1 MQVGRKGHPAR
12 LIPSC
17 KRFVLAALF
26 VSFLAPAVFSADP
39 EIFPLSQVQPG
50 MKGEAYTIFAGDQ
63 IEKFDLV
70 VIGVMPNFLAPK
82 ESIILVQLL
91 GAKVEHTGVV
101 AGMSGSPVY
110 IDGKLAGA
118 LSLKLGQF
126 SKEPLAGV
134 TPIENILSLPKGL
147 PGAIRAET
155 APVSSAPSE
164 QPGGQPSEQSSE
176 QLAARLEIP
185 SDWASRAGI
194 SGGSFLTPIDSPL
207 VFSGFSAVAIRQFEH
222 EFAAY
227 GMAATQGGSIDARPD
242 DGNIRPGDMV
252 SAVLLEG
259 DLSLNA
265 SCTVTAIVDGR
276 VYVCGHPLFG
286 FGTVQMPMARARV
299 LTTLSS
305 DLESTKIVNVGGTI
319 GSFNQD
325 RVTAVVGSL
334 GAAPKLIP
342 IDMTVATPDGDKH
355 LSFRMMSNPKL
366 TPILMGISALNG
378 LIQSSV
384 YGEGT
389 TLHLTGGIDIAG
401 HSSVT
406 LDNLFPPI
414 DSFVPDGLPVA
425 SAVQNL
431 FQRIFSNQFETP
443 NIERVTLRMESL
455 PERRQTSIEGAW
467 LDKSEAEPG
476 DTVTVRV
483 QLRPYRGSPVI
494 RDVKIAIP
502 PQAVRGTSM
511 QILASDSGTLNRMSV
526 VSGSQAQLDSLEQLI
541 SVLNRER
548 RNNRLYVTLLGSS
561 PTMVV
566 QDKVMP
572 NVPASQINLLD
583 QRGGPASSLVVRQ
596 SAAGEWSLPL
606 DQIVQGSA
614 SITIQIK

>member
-1 MQVGRKGHPAR
+1 MHGNRTGRPAR
-12 LIPSC
+12 LFPAC
-17 KRFVLAALF
+17 KRIVLAALF
-26 VSFLAPAVFSADP
+26 VSLLAPALFAADP
-39 EIFPLSQVQPG
+39 EIFPLSQIQPG

-91 GAKVEHTGVV
+91 GAKLEHTGVV

-118 LSLKLGQF
+118 ISLKLGEF

-134 TPIENILSLPKGL
+134 TPIENILSLPKGQ
-147 PGAIRAET
+147 PGAIRADAT
-155 APVSSAPSE
+155 WDGPALSE
-164 QPGGQPSEQSSE
+164 PMD
-176 QLAARLEIP
+176 ARLEIP
-185 SDWASRAGI
+185 AAWASRAGV

-207 VFSGFSAVAIRQFEH
+207 VFSGFSAVAIRQFER

-227 GMAATQGGSIDARPD
+227 GMAATQGGTVDARSD
-242 DGNIRPGDMV
+242 DANIRPGDMV
-252 SAVLLEG
+252 SAIFLEG
-259 DLSLNA
+259 DMSLGA

-286 FGTVQMPMARARV
+286 FGPIQMPMARGRV

-305 DLESTKIVNVGGTI
+305 ENESTKIVNMGGTI
-319 GSFNQD
+319 GSFSQD

-334 GAAPKLIP
+334 GAAPKMIP
-342 IDMTVATPDGDKH
+342 IDMTIATPDGDKR
-355 LSFRMMSNPKL
+355 LSFRMISNPKL
-366 TPILMGISALNG
+366 TPEIIGIAALNG

-384 YGEGT
+384 YGDGT
-389 TLHLTGGIDIAG
+389 TMHLTGGIDIAG
-401 HSSVT
+401 HSSVM
-406 LDNLFPPI
+406 LDNLFPPV
-414 DSFVPDGLPVA
+414 DSSIPDGLPVA
-425 SAVQNL
+425 VAVQNI
-431 FQRIFSNQFETP
+431 FQRIFTNQFETA
-443 NIERVTLRMESL
+443 NIERVTLRMESM
-455 PERRQTSIEGAW
+455 PERRQMTIEGAW
-467 LDKSEAEPG
+467 LDKYEAEPG

-494 RDVKIAIP
+494 RDVRIAIP
-502 PQAVRGTSM
+502 SQAPRGASM

-526 VSGSQAQLDSLEQLI
+526 VSGSQARLDSLEQLI

-548 RNNRLYVTLLGSS
+548 RNNRLYVTLLGSA
-561 PTMVV
+561 PTLVV
-566 QDKVMP
+566 QDKMMP

-583 QRGGPASSLVVRQ
+583 QRGGPTNSLLVRQ

-606 DQIVQGSA
+606 DQIVQGSTTL
-614 SITIQIK
+614 TIQIK

>member
-1 MQVGRKGHPAR
+1 MYPGRTVRSAR
-12 LIPSC
+12 RFPSG
-17 KRFVLAALF
+17 KLLLLATVL
-26 VSFLAPAVFSADP
+26 VSLVAPAVFAADP
-39 EIFPLSQVQPG
+39 DIFPLSKVQPG

-63 IEKFDLV
+63 VEKIDLE

-82 ESIILVQLL
+82 ESIILVMLL
-91 GAKVEHTGVV
+91 GPKVEHTGVV

-110 IDGKLAGA
+110 FEGKLAGA

-134 TPIENILSLPKGL
+134 TPIENMLSLPKTQ
-147 PGAIRAET
+147 PGAMRAD
-155 APVSSAPSE
+155 AS
-164 QPGGQPSEQSSE
+164 GGAAATSPQSS
-176 QLAARLEIP
+176 QSLDARLEIP

-194 SGGSFLTPIDSPL
+194 SGGSFLTPIASPL
-207 VFSGFSAVAIRQFEH
+207 VFSGFSPVAIREFEH

-227 GMAATQGGSIDARPD
+227 GMAATQGGSVDARPD
-242 DGNIRPGDMV
+242 DGNIKPGDMV

-265 SCTVTAIVDGR
+265 SCTVTMIVDGR

-286 FGTVQMPMARARV
+286 FGSVQMPMARARV

-305 DLESTKIVNVGGTI
+305 ELESTKIVNVGGTI
-319 GSFNQD
+319 GSFSQD

-334 GAAPKLIP
+334 GASPKLIP

-355 LSFRMMSNPKL
+355 LSFRMMSNPKI

-378 LIQSSV
+378 LVQNSV

-389 TLHLTGGIDIAG
+389 TLHLTGAIDIAG

-406 LDNLFPPI
+406 LDNLFPPL
-414 DSFVPDGLPVA
+414 DSFAPDGLPVA
-425 SAVQNL
+425 STVQIL
-431 FQRIFSNQFETP
+431 FQRIFSNQYETP
-443 NIERVTLRMESL
+443 NIERVTLRMEAL
-455 PERRQTSIEGAW
+455 PERRQSTIEEAW
-467 LDKSEAEPG
+467 LDKSEAGPG

-494 RDVKIAIP
+494 RDVPITIP
-502 PQAVRGTSM
+502 PQAVRGSYM
-511 QILASDSGTLNRMSV
+511 QILASDSNTLNRMSV
-526 VSGSQAQLDSLEQLI
+526 ISGSQARLESLEQMI

-548 RNNRLYVTLLGSS
+548 RNNRLYVTLLGSA
-561 PTMVV
+561 PTLVV

-614 SITIQIK
+614 GISIHIK

>member
-1 MQVGRKGHPAR
+1 MNPAR
-12 LIPSC
+12 IKRGTLFLTSC
-17 KRFVLAALF
+17 KLLCLAGLLL
-26 VSFLAPAVFSADP
+26 SLLAPARFAADP
-39 EIFPLSQVQPG
+39 EIFPLSQIQPG

-82 ESIILVQLL
+82 ESIILVQLV
-91 GAKVEHTGVV
+91 GPKVEHTGVV

-110 IDGKLAGA
+110 FEGKLAGA

-134 TPIENILSLPKGL
+134 TPIENILSLPKGQ
-147 PGAIRAET
+147 PASIRAEAT
-155 APVSSAPSE
+155 LGAAEPS
-164 QPGGQPSEQSSE
+164 QPME
-176 QLAARLEIP
+176 ARFEI
-185 SDWASRAGI
+185 STDWASRAGVP
-194 SGGSFLTPIDSPL
+194 GGSFLTPIDSPL
-207 VFSGFSAVAIRQFEH
+207 VFSGFSGAAIRQFESV
-222 EFAAY
+222 FAGY
-227 GMAATQGGSIDARPD
+227 GMAAAQGGSIDPRPD
-242 DGNIRPGDMV
+242 DRDIRPGDMV

-259 DLSLNA
+259 DMSLQA
-265 SCTVTAIVDGR
+265 SCTVTTIVDGR

-286 FGTVQMPMARARV
+286 FGSVEMPMARGRV

-305 DLESTKIVNVGGTI
+305 DLDSTKIVNVGGTI
-319 GSFNQD
+319 GSFSQD

-334 GAAPKLIP
+334 GASPKLIP
-342 IDMTVATPDGDKH
+342 IDMTVATADGGTN
-355 LSFRMMSNPKL
+355 LFFRMMSNPKL
-366 TPILMGISALNG
+366 TPILMGIAALNG

-389 TLHLTGGIDIAG
+389 TMDLTGGIDITG
-401 HSSVT
+401 HSRRT
-406 LDNLFPPI
+406 LAKLFPPI
-414 DSFVPDGLPVA
+414 DSFIPDGLPVS
-425 SAVQNL
+425 SAVQNI
-431 FQRIFSNQFETP
+431 FQRIFSNQFETA

-455 PERRQTSIEGAW
+455 PERRQVTIEGAW

-476 DTVTVRV
+476 DTVSVRV

-494 RDVKIAIP
+494 RDVRIAIP

-526 VSGSQAQLDSLEQLI
+526 VSGSQARLDSLEQLI

-606 DQIVQGSA
+606 DQIVQGSTTL
-614 SITIQIK
+614 TIQIK

>member
-1 MQVGRKGHPAR
+1 MHVDGIGRPAR
-12 LIPSC
+12 LVSVC
-17 KRFVLAALF
+17 KQVLLAAFILC
-26 VSFLAPAVFSADP
+26 FLAPALFAADP

-63 IEKFDLV
+63 IEKIDLV

-91 GAKVEHTGVV
+91 GPKVEHTGVV

-134 TPIENILSLPKGL
+134 TPIENIFSLPQGQSNTIRAEAAPTSSEPGL
-147 PGAIRAET
+147 PGQT
-155 APVSSAPSE
+155 HF
-164 QPGGQPSEQSSE
+164 Q
-176 QLAARLEIP
+176 IP
-185 SDWASRAGI
+185 SDWATLAGV

-207 VFSGFSAVAIRQFEH
+207 VFSGFSAGAIRQFEN

-227 GMAATQGGSIDARPD
+227 GMEATQGGSIDARPD

-286 FGTVQMPMARARV
+286 FGSVQMPMARARV

-334 GAAPKLIP
+334 GAAPTLIP
-342 IDMTVATPDGDKH
+342 IDMTVATPDGDQH
-355 LSFRMMSNPKL
+355 LSFRMMSNPKI

-378 LIQSSV
+378 LIQNSV

-389 TLHLTGGIDIAG
+389 TLHLTGSIDISG
-401 HSSVT
+401 HSSVM
-406 LDNLFPPI
+406 LDNLFPPV
-414 DSFVPDGLPVA
+414 DSFIPDGIPVA
-425 SAVQNL
+425 SAVQNV
-431 FQRIFSNQFETP
+431 FQRIFSNQFETA
-443 NIERVTLRMESL
+443 NIQRVTLRMESL
-455 PERRQTSIEGAW
+455 PEHRQVTIEGAW

-476 DTVTVRV
+476 EAVTVRV
-483 QLRPYRGSPVI
+483 QLRPYRGSPLI
-494 RDVKIAIP
+494 RDIPIVIP
-502 PQAVRGTSM
+502 PQAVRGANM
-511 QILASDSGTLNRMSV
+511 QILASDSATLNRMSV
-526 VSGSQAQLDSLEQLI
+526 ISGSQARLDSLEQLI

-548 RNNRLYVTLLGSS
+548 RNNRLYVTLLGSA

-583 QRGGPASSLVVRQ
+583 QRGGPASSLVVRE

-606 DQIVQGSA
+606 DQIVSGSTA
-614 SITIQIK
+614 ITIHIK